1 MARFPSRCAD
11 RPHGTIERIF
21 TVLEPL
27 QEVNNYSEEKT
38 RWQCDNFAR
47 PDARDWRFR
56 AKVCPRW
63 MPEGTGSRDE
73 NASKQAT
80 RTSVP
85 IQPEGS
91 KFNRK
96 GARAGF
102 GKACPALDAGWKP
115 VFRKNHAQ
123 TKS

>member
-38 RWQCDNFAR
+38 RWQWTISQDLTREIGGFERKSAR
-47 PDARDWRFR
+47 AG
-56 AKVCPRW
+56 CP
-63 MPEGTGSRDE
+63 ESTGSRDE

-80 RTSVP
+80 RASVP

-91 KFNRK
+91 
-96 GARAGF
+96 
-102 GKACPALDAGWKP
+102 
-115 VFRKNHAQ
+115 
-123 TKS
+123 